1 MTFCLIPIVSRS
13 KSNWYKHQ
21 KIKTFALNLQ
31 LQTIQ
36 IFTNDVDMLIMSLS
50 YFITTVNIF
59 SCWGGFSISNL
70 RNLVMKDPDTNTR
83 TYNMFLVYQI

>member
-1 MTFCLIPIVSRS
+1 MMIQLIPIVYRAKN
-13 KSNWYKHQ
+13 KSYKHQ
-21 KIKTFALNLQ
+21 NIKIFALNLQ